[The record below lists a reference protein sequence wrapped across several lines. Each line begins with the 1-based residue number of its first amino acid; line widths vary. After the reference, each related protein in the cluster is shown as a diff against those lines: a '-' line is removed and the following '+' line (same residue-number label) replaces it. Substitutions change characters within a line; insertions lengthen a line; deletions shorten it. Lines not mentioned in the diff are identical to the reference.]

1 MSDKSRIEWTD
12 ATWNPVTGGI
22 ALPSGVSWRCR
33 CGIRWRLDDD
43 IWTQLAP
50 KGRP

>member
-1 MSDKSRIEWTD
+1 MTAVLYTLAAVVLALVVIT
-12 ATWNPVTGGI
+12 TT